1 MLPESLD
8 LANLG
13 YIGNLNRT
21 QASTVCSV
29 EFFSPN
35 II

>member
-13 YIGNLNRT
+13 YIGNLNRA
-21 QASTVCSV
+21 QASRLCAQLN
-29 EFFSPN
+29 FFHP
-35 II
+35 I